1 MPAVR
6 PFLMPATL
14 PSGLPPREPAFWPVS
29 LPLTR
34 PAEYPASW
42 PLWYALCWAA
52 ARSDC
57 DMPEPVCTVYAAM
70 PTTIES
76 MAASASASS
85 SAAGLKRGSEVGSG
99 FDEVDDMGPQTCLA
113 LDGESPAQRRD
124 PLQRLLTAQQHQALE
139 QAGGHGAPRDGHSHR
154 PEQHPRLEAG
164 LLAGAAQ
171 RLLDRSRIPL
181 RHAPQRLRGGL
192 QGAGRI
198 RVVEHSPD
206 PLVVV
211 DHRPEQEPGESL
223 ELAQHAQLVLHD
235 RRHLGH
241 ALALG
246 CQRRTAALQVGLQ
259 LLGEPVRLQQPQV
272 LPVQP
277 LQLG

>member
-6 PFLMPATL
+6 PFLIPATIPSCL
-14 PSGLPPREPAFWPVS
+14 PWRQPPFWPVS
-29 LPLTR
+29 LPLAR
-34 PAEYPASW
+34 PAVYPASW

-52 ARSDC
+52 ARSAC
-57 DMPEPVCTVYAAM
+57 EMPEPVCTVYAAM

-76 MAASASASS
+76 IAASASASS
-85 SAAGLKRGSEVGSG
+85 SAAGLKRGSEIGDGVE
-99 FDEVDDMGPQTCLA
+99 EVDDMGPQTCLA
-113 LDGESPAQRRD
+113 LDRESPAQLRD

-139 QAGGHGAPRDGHSHR
+139 QSGGHGAPRDGHSHR

-198 RVVEHSPD
+198 RVVEHPPD
-206 PLVVV
+206 RLVVV
-211 DHRPEQEPGESL
+211 DHRAEQEPGEPL

-246 CQRRTAALQVGLQ
+246 CQPGTAPLQVGLQ
-259 LLGEPVRLQQPQV
+259 FLDEP
-272 LPVQP
+272 
-277 LQLG
+277 